1 MIRRLLNHAHQAQY
15 GTLFFEL
22 VVVVIGILFALSI
35 DDWRQER
42 EELEHEHEYLVA
54 IKADLQEDLRMFDER
69 IFPEIKM
76 RLEKSKQLGQ
86 VTPESVPE
94 SLEAQRM
101 FVDDIGRA
109 GFMNTYRPRRNAM
122 DDMLA
127 TGNLRLLSNRQ
138 LRLDLLGYYDKVEQM
153 QPYDDWGRK
162 LIWENFRNEF
172 TGFIPLD
179 AVHMR
184 AQNREAAP
192 RESFVA
198 IVQNEIFQR
207 GLLNVRGMAEWQQQR
222 YKGIYDEVS
231 RLIEIVDEEISR
243 K

>member
-1 MIRRLLNHAHQAQY
+1 MIRRLLNHARQAQY

-22 VVVVIGILFALSI
+22 VVVVMGILIALSI
-35 DDWRQER
+35 DEWRQER

-76 RLEKSKQLGQ
+76 RLEKSEQLGQ

-94 SLEAQRM
+94 SLEAQRT

-109 GFMNTYRPRRNAM
+109 GFMYTYRPRRNAL

-127 TGNLRLLSNRQ
+127 TGNLRLISNRQ
-138 LRLDLLGYYDKVEQM
+138 LRLDLLGYYDKIEQM

-162 LIWENFRNEF
+162 LVWENFRNEF

-179 AVHMR
+179 VVHMR
-184 AQNREAAP
+184 VQNRKAAP

-207 GLLNVRGMAEWQQQR
+207 GLLNVRGVAAWQQQR
-222 YKGIYDEVS
+222 YKGMYDEAS
-231 RLIEIVDEEISR
+231 QLIKIVDEEIRR